1 MFTDRESLA
10 GVGLLN
16 ITSEVVAWED
26 EGLAYD
32 GDNTERKRTVT
43 WDVTKKKWEVGWEGG
58 RGTGN
63 IW

>member
-32 GDNTERKRTVT
+32 GDNTERKRRET
-43 WDVTKKKWEVGWEGG
+43 
-58 RGTGN
+58 
-63 IW
+63 